1 MSYTGKSRIISA
13 PTPALL
19 SNQPVRVDS
28 SEIGK
33 LYLRS
38 ADELLNL
45 QPLPFSRID
54 QALFSNESGYRGVL
68 PRAPTPFSYTY
79 VRPPKDNEMAGFQPP
94 AFNAREQRPGS
105 LTDVPILRQLPP
117 SFGSYMN

>member
-1 MSYTGKSRIISA
+1 MSHTGKSRVVSA
-13 PTPALL
+13 TTPALL
-19 SNQPVRVDS
+19 SEQPSRVDP

-38 ADELLNL
+38 ADDLLNL

-94 AFNAREQRPGS
+94 HFNAREQRAGP
-105 LTDVPILRQLPP
+105 LMDVPIIQKLPP